1 MSERR
6 ALKNKELIAE
16 IVSLCRQQASGTV
29 FIATAENRQSR
40 IVLIDGEIVCASMH
54 RLDGVSVIRTIAS
67 LESGIFGFNPDLQL
81 VTSREVLPDTET
93 LLQILQ
99 QSGGEKIEERQPV
112 TSVKEG
118 FLLPARSKILEIL
131 VHEATEYLGPMAT
144 IICQDYVQQLTAS
157 INPSNVQQ
165 LIRQVEKDINNTDK
179 AQKFRAAVMK
189 RLGL

>member
-6 ALKNKELIAE
+6 ALENKELIAE
-16 IVSLCRQQASGTV
+16 IVSLCRKQASGTI
-29 FIATAENRQSR
+29 FIATADNKQCR

-54 RLDGVSVIRTIAS
+54 RLNGVEVIRSIAA
-67 LESGIFGFNPDLQL
+67 LESGVFGFNPDLQL
-81 VTSREVLPDTET
+81 VTSRQSLPDTES

-99 QSGGEKIEERQPV
+99 AGGANTQQGAQASSG
-112 TSVKEG
+112 SDG

-131 VHEATEYLGPMAT
+131 VQEATEYMGPMAA
-144 IICQDYVQQLTAS
+144 IICQDYLQQLTSS

-165 LIRQVEKDINNTDK
+165 VIRQLEQDINNTDK
-179 AQKFRAAVMK
+179 AHKFRAAVMK